1 MDLTVANAPSQ
12 DLAFTNCVYVTQST
26 LSTLGGDKE
35 LYGEIKGLIYT
46 LKPHDGMQANCIGL
60 NSIQRRILSVS
71 AGETLT
77 VAVFPQR
84 DATPLSAATIEVN
97 YVVASKHRPG
107 QTIDGKE
114 LSRLIL
120 QRYSRQ
126 YVTTG
131 QQLATECQGVNLL
144 LTIGGLEAVGDVKG
158 DAGGSG
164 GVVKRGVFRCA
175 PFTRS
180 SVSTTSIGD
189 SMAVPQTSPSPC
201 AAWVSPTLNR
211 APATSTGR

>member
-84 DATPLSAATIEVN
+84 DAHAALRGDHRGQLRRGEQASA
-97 YVVASKHRPG
+97 
-107 QTIDGKE
+107 
-114 LSRLIL
+114 
-120 QRYSRQ
+120 
-126 YVTTG
+126 
-131 QQLATECQGVNLL
+131 
-144 LTIGGLEAVGDVKG
+144 
-158 DAGGSG
+158 
-164 GVVKRGVFRCA
+164 
-175 PFTRS
+175 RS
-180 SVSTTSIGD
+180 D
-189 SMAVPQTSPSPC
+189 H
-201 AAWVSPTLNR
+201 
-211 APATSTGR
+211 